1 MEEIVETIIEEAK
14 RHFAEKIL
22 PYLKEQG
29 EKLFVNLKKELVPVL
44 KDFLGKIQK
53 ANSSNVVYKIVPT
66 LDKELL
72 IEMAGKHIVPGSN
85 QVVAIK
91 DIKDNK
97 TFIYLAYAKNRELL
111 DEKCN
116 KFIVLE
122 SDDIDESVVE
132 LFENESLLILE

>member
-1 MEEIVETIIEEAK
+1 MDTNE
-14 RHFAEKIL
+14 F
-22 PYLKEQG
+22 
-29 EKLFVNLKKELVPVL
+29 VPVL

-53 ANSSNVVYKIVPT
+53 ASSSNVVYKIVPT
-66 LDKELL
+66 LDKRLL
-72 IEMAGKHIVPGSN
+72 IEMAGKNIVPGSN

-122 SDDIDESVVE
+122 SDNIDESVVE
-132 LFENESLLILE
+132 LFENESLIILE